1 MSVVQLCCRCFMSGG
16 APASSPSKSR
26 VVEAVCIRLCD
37 AITQPLADSRPDG
50 TTRYVSRWR
59 QVLDAY
65 NRVRA
70 RLFNSLELLEGTDL
84 ALFAINEATLLRW
97 FKLQERRKEVL
108 LLQQGRP
115 VPVEPLCSVQ
125 PLPPS
130 QSRPSVADPL
140 PGPHLEFP
148 VMADTSGQAVV
159 RRRKLPT
166 CTATTAAPID
176 DGLAPMGDSG
186 VLEVRLPA
194 PASRTTAWRKRN
206 APAAPTSAKQRKVRC
221 CQKCQ
226 QPIGSVGHSQFKG
239 HIYCPYVPGQLP
251 KDEWL
256 ALRRAEHAEKK
267 AQHG

>member
-50 TTRYVSRWR
+50 SPRYVSRWR

-97 FKLQERRKEVL
+97 FKMQERRKEVL

-148 VMADTSGQAVV
+148 VTSGTANCLRAQQQPLHPWMLVWHQWAV
-159 RRRKLPT
+159 
-166 CTATTAAPID
+166 TAECCHYYQHLHPGPPRGA
-176 DGLAPMGDSG
+176 
-186 VLEVRLPA
+186 
-194 PASRTTAWRKRN
+194 
-206 APAAPTSAKQRKVRC
+206 SAKPLLCPPVQSNGRC
-221 CQKCQ
+221 AA
-226 QPIGSVGHSQFKG
+226 V
-239 HIYCPYVPGQLP
+239 
-251 KDEWL
+251 
-256 ALRRAEHAEKK
+256 
-267 AQHG
+267 